1 METEGESMT
10 HVLYDNESL
19 ALGKATYE
27 RYWQCK
33 HGVCWSKWDD
43 LDNHAKASWIAAAW
57 AAIDFKAKHDRAN
70 TYELKPPR
78 EE

>member
-1 METEGESMT
+1 MT

-19 ALGKATYE
+19 ALGKAIYE
-27 RYWQCK
+27 RFWECF
-33 HGVCWSKWDD
+33 HDGDILKWEGIN
-43 LDNHAKASWIAAAW
+43 DNAKAAWIAAAW

-78 EE
+78 ERR